1 MAVNS
6 RASVYASMAITR
18 PCFSNLLSYQRI
30 IAHLYLIIERQDMA
44 HFEKKISSTEIY
56 SGKVIRVTVDEVE
69 QENGRRAKREF
80 VHHNG
85 GACIAALTDAG
96 EIYMVRQFRYPI
108 GKEILELPA
117 GKLEPG
123 EDPLEAAKRELEE
136 ECGLTAEHYENLGD
150 FYPTVGY
157 CGEIIYTYL
166 ATGLHATQM
175 HPDEGEFLTPVKM
188 PLNEACDM
196 VMRGE
201 ICDGKTIAAILKLK
215 LHLQSPISRC

>member
-1 MAVNS
+1 M
-6 RASVYASMAITR
+6 T
-18 PCFSNLLSYQRI
+18 
-30 IAHLYLIIERQDMA
+30 
-44 HFEKKISSTEIY
+44 HFEKKISSEEIY
-56 SGKVIRVTVDEVE
+56 NGRVIRVTLDEVE

-85 GACIAALTDAG
+85 GACIAALMDDG
-96 EIYMVRQFRYPI
+96 GIYLVRQFRYPI

-117 GKLEPG
+117 GKLEEG

-136 ECGLTAEHYENLGD
+136 ECGLVADHYTSLGD

-166 ATGLHATQM
+166 ATGLRETHM

-188 PLNEACDM
+188 SLEEACDK
-196 VMRGE
+196 VMNGE
-201 ICDGKTIAAILKLK
+201 ICDGKTVAGILKIRE
-215 LHLQSPISRC
+215 LQRRSQDFSG